1 MADLMKKPRK
11 RLLARVVSN
20 KMDKSVVVQ
29 VDRRVL
35 HPVYK
40 KYVSRSKKYMAHDA
54 ENQCEIGDRVLILQ
68 TAPISAHKRWT
79 VLKVVEKAKKL

>member
-1 MADLMKKPRK
+1 MAERKKPNK
-11 RLLARVVSN
+11 RLLARVVSS

-40 KYVSRSKKYMAHDA
+40 KYVSRSKKYMAHDP
-54 ENQCEIGDRVLILQ
+54 ENSCDIGDRVLILQ
-68 TAPISAHKRWT
+68 TAPISKNKRWT
-79 VLKVVEKAKKL
+79 VLQIVEKAKKL

>member
-1 MADLMKKPRK
+1 MVEQKKPRK

-20 KMDKSVVVQ
+20 KMDKSIVVQ

-40 KYVSRSKKYMAHDA
+40 KYVSRSKKYMCHD
-54 ENQCEIGDRVLILQ
+54 EQNQCEIGDRVLILQ

>member
-1 MADLMKKPRK
+1 MTERKKPNK
-11 RLLARVVSN
+11 RLLARVVSS

-40 KYVSRSKKYMAHDA
+40 KYVSRSKKYMAHDP
-54 ENQCEIGDRVLILQ
+54 ENSCDIGDRVLILQ
-68 TAPISAHKRWT
+68 TAPISKNKRWT
-79 VLKVVEKAKKL
+79 VLQIVEKAKKL

>member
-1 MADLMKKPRK
+1 MAEQKKPRK

-40 KYVSRSKKYMAHDA
+40 KYVSRSKKYMAHDP
-54 ENQCEIGDRVLILQ
+54 ENQCDIGDRVLILQ
-68 TAPISAHKRWT
+68 TAPLSKRKRWT
-79 VLKVVEKAKKL
+79 VLQIVEKAKKL

>member
-1 MADLMKKPRK
+1 MAEQKKARK

-40 KYVSRSKKYMAHDA
+40 KYVSRSKKYMAHDP

-68 TAPISAHKRWT
+68 TAPISKSKRWT
-79 VLKVVEKAKKL
+79 VLQVVEKAKKL

>member
-1 MADLMKKPRK
+1 MAEQRKPRK

-40 KYVSRSKKYMAHDA
+40 KYVSRSKTYMAHDP
-54 ENQCEIGDRVLILQ
+54 ENQCDIGDRVLILQ
-68 TAPISAHKRWT
+68 TAPISKHKRWT
-79 VLKVVEKAKKL
+79 VLQIVEKAKKL

>member
-1 MADLMKKPRK
+1 MAELKKARK

-40 KYVSRSKKYMAHDA
+40 KYVSRSKKYMAHDP

-68 TAPISAHKRWT
+68 TAPISKSKRWT
-79 VLKVVEKAKKL
+79 VLQVVEKAKKL

>member
-1 MADLMKKPRK
+1 MAERKKPNK
-11 RLLARVVSN
+11 RLLARVVSS

-40 KYVSRSKKYMAHDA
+40 KYVSRSKKYMAHDP
-54 ENQCEIGDRVLILQ
+54 ENNCDIGDRVLILQ
-68 TAPISAHKRWT
+68 TAPISKNKRWT
-79 VLKVVEKAKKL
+79 VLQIVEKAKKL